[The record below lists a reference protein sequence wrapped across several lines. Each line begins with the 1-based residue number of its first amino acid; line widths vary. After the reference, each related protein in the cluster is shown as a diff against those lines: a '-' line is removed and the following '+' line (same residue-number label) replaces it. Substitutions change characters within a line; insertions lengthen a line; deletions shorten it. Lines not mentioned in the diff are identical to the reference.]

1 MRKKPARGPRGRS
14 EWGAVQALD
23 AKVNRFFKNLEPRP
37 SPVLTPGTV
46 SRPRVNLVTR
56 MKKKALYILA
66 SLFYGSL
73 SFIYSLLLQM
83 FSCDR

>member
-56 MKKKALYILA
+56 MKNIIDYTNTIENHIPVSTLTHATT
-66 SLFYGSL
+66 
-73 SFIYSLLLQM
+73 
-83 FSCDR
+83 

>member
-56 MKKKALYILA
+56 MKIIIVYIISSYILVIYV
-66 SLFYGSL
+66 SLICILFK
-73 SFIYSLLLQM
+73 M

>member
-56 MKKKALYILA
+56 MKLIFYLLY
-66 SLFYGSL
+66 SSSFCNFDRLFVFYV
-73 SFIYSLLLQM
+73 FKM

>member
-56 MKKKALYILA
+56 MKKYINYKKLVT
-66 SLFYGSL
+66 FQ
-73 SFIYSLLLQM
+73 SLLHTGLYLVLKM

>member
-46 SRPRVNLVTR
+46 SRPRANLVTR
-56 MKKKALYILA
+56 MKLK
-66 SLFYGSL
+66 
-73 SFIYSLLLQM
+73 LLLLIQLLFSSNCFFLGLFSVKM

>member
-56 MKKKALYILA
+56 MKNILIFNFSSSFLA
-66 SLFYGSL
+66 FSVLFYFVL
-73 SFIYSLLLQM
+73 IKM

>member
-56 MKKKALYILA
+56 MKDLLYN
-66 SLFYGSL
+66 
-73 SFIYSLLLQM
+73 
-83 FSCDR
+83 

>member
-46 SRPRVNLVTR
+46 SRPRGKFVTR
-56 MKKKALYILA
+56 MKLYYVYLI
-66 SLFYGSL
+66 SSVL
-73 SFIYSLLLQM
+73 SYY
-83 FSCDR
+83 C

>member
-56 MKKKALYILA
+56 MKKYHCNKLYSILH
-66 SLFYGSL
+66 
-73 SFIYSLLLQM
+73 SFIPVDLVFL
-83 FSCDR
+83 

>member
-56 MKKKALYILA
+56 MKEFILFKNLVYLLT
-66 SLFYGSL
+66 SNDL
-73 SFIYSLLLQM
+73 SRS
-83 FSCDR
+83 

>member
-37 SPVLTPGTV
+37 SPVLGPGTV

-56 MKKKALYILA
+56 MKNLTTYYL
-66 SLFYGSL
+66 SSVFFFVFRLFYFFGL
-73 SFIYSLLLQM
+73 KM

>member
-56 MKKKALYILA
+56 MKFFLNNNIS
-66 SLFYGSL
+66 SLF
-73 SFIYSLLLQM
+73 
-83 FSCDR
+83 

>member
-56 MKKKALYILA
+56 MKIYALVKLYSMFLA
-66 SLFYGSL
+66 MLLESLYL
-73 SFIYSLLLQM
+73 RLKM

>member
-56 MKKKALYILA
+56 MKYSFYYILS
-66 SLFYGSL
+66 SLF
-73 SFIYSLLLQM
+73 SFASTAAHKLILKM

>member
-37 SPVLTPGTV
+37 SPVLGPGTV
-46 SRPRVNLVTR
+46 SRPRVNLVAR
-56 MKKKALYILA
+56 MKKL
-66 SLFYGSL
+66 SL
-73 SFIYSLLLQM
+73 S
-83 FSCDR
+83 